1 MNNKQYSR
9 IALYFF
15 VKDLTNP
22 GETISRLLF
31 GISRLNIENDVEVLH
46 LIPISRS
53 AKINNVYHNVFSNL
67 PGTKREFFDDT
78 FKGDRFMA
86 GQALAKYLAEDVEN
100 SLAVFLDLD
109 KSEMFLNDEKILRK
123 YGVEILKIK

>member
-15 VKDLTNP
+15 VEDLTNP

-31 GISRLNIENDVEVLH
+31 GVSHLNIEKDVEVLH

-78 FKGDRFMA
+78 FKGNRFMA

-100 SLAVFLDLD
+100 SLAIFLDLD
-109 KSEMFLNDEKILRK
+109 KSEMFQNDEKILRK

>member
-9 IALYFF
+9 IAIYFF
-15 VKDLTNP
+15 VEDLTNP
-22 GETISRLLF
+22 DKTVSKLLF
-31 GISRLNIENDVEVLH
+31 GISHLNIESDVEVLH
-46 LIPISRS
+46 LIPTSRS
-53 AKINNVYHNVFSNL
+53 AKINNVYHNVFSSL

-86 GQALAKYLAEDVEN
+86 GQALAKYLAEDIEN

-109 KSEMFLNDEKILRK
+109 KSEMFQNDAKILRR

>member
-1 MNNKQYSR
+1 MNTKQYSR

-15 VKDLTNP
+15 VEDLTDPNT
-22 GETISRLLF
+22 TISRLLS
-31 GISRLNIENDVEVLH
+31 GISNLNIDSGVEVSH
-46 LIPISRS
+46 LIPTTRS
-53 AKINNVYHNVFSNL
+53 EKINKIYWSIFAVL
-67 PGTKREFFDDT
+67 PGTKRKFFDDT

-86 GQALAKYLAEDVEN
+86 GQALAKHLAEDVEN

-109 KSEMFLNDEKILRK
+109 KSEMFQNDEKILRK

>member
-1 MNNKQYSR
+1 MAHLDIDSN
-9 IALYFF
+9 
-15 VKDLTNP
+15 
-22 GETISRLLF
+22 
-31 GISRLNIENDVEVLH
+31 VEILH

-53 AKINNVYHNVFSNL
+53 EKINKTYLNVFANMH
-67 PGTKREFFDDT
+67 GTKRGFFDDS

-86 GQALAKYLAEDVEN
+86 GQALAKYLAEDIEN

-109 KSEMFLNDEKILRK
+109 KSEMFQNDEKILRK